1 MKNFKKKEKII
12 IIAEAGIN
20 HNGKLSKAF
29 KMIDLAARAK
39 ADFIK
44 FQTFVPEELSQK
56 DLGLAK
62 YQKKNTYF
70 FPNQL
75 IHH

>member
-1 MKNFKKKEKII
+1 
-12 IIAEAGIN
+12 
-20 HNGKLSKAF
+20 
-29 KMIDLAARAK
+29 MIDLAAQAK

-70 FPNQL
+70 HL
-75 IHH
+75 SSRC